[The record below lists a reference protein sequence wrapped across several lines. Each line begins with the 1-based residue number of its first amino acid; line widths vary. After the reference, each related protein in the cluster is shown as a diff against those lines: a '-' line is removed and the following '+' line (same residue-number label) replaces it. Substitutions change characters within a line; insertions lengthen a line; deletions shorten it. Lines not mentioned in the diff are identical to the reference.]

1 MTVKMIAHYIL
12 ESCHLHIHCCEYLT
26 SHSLIVFRNW
36 QQQQHGE
43 VHQELTTHTRDA
55 VASELEHHV
64 ERQQLM
70 KTK

>member
-1 MTVKMIAHYIL
+1 M
-12 ESCHLHIHCCEYLT
+12 
-26 SHSLIVFRNW
+26 IVFRNW

-43 VHQELTTHTRDA
+43 VHELMTHIQEIQKQRDA
-55 VASELEHHV
+55 IASELEHHV